1 MDSSWWDRLRR
12 RLRPTVDSAID
23 DLRDGNGHRRE
34 HAAIWVWSRGRGHFS
49 GEERAR
55 LIEALTPLATG
66 AHHPVTSAQAVAAL
80 VALDADGAVELALTA
95 LRDPRTE
102 VRHIVAAQ
110 LAPTGDRRVVNALVE
125 LLDDADGFVRGGND
139 RPSKSGRSRG
149 ARAPTRN
156 VAAGTR
162 GPRRQGWS
170 QAGNS
175 GVGEVRGREMR
186 QFPEVH

>member
-12 RLRPTVDSAID
+12 RLRPTVDSVID

-34 HAAIWVWSRGRGHFS
+34 HAAIWVWSRGRGRFS
-49 GEERAR
+49 GDERAR
-55 LIEALTPLATG
+55 LIEAMTPLATG

-110 LAPTGDRRVVNALVE
+110 LAPTGDRRVVSGLVE
-125 LLDDADGFVRGGND
+125 LLDDADGFVREAATIGLQSQGA
-139 RPSKSGRSRG
+139 RG
-149 ARAPTRN
+149 ARAPARDVATR
-156 VAAGTR
+156 TQ

-175 GVGEVRGREMR
+175 GVGEVRGRAMSH
-186 QFPEVH
+186 FPELR

>member
-12 RLRPTVDSAID
+12 RLRPTVDSVID

-34 HAAIWVWSRGRGHFS
+34 HAAIWVWSRGRGRFS
-49 GEERAR
+49 GDERAR
-55 LIEALTPLATG
+55 LIEAMTPLATG

-110 LAPTGDRRVVNALVE
+110 LAPTGDRRVVSGLVE
-125 LLDDADGFVRGGND
+125 LLDDADGFVREAATIGLQSQGDPAALEPLRAMLQRERKD
-139 RPSKSGRSRG
+139 RAAKAGAKRAIRALEKSAD
-149 ARAPTRN
+149 AR
-156 VAAGTR
+156 
-162 GPRRQGWS
+162 
-170 QAGNS
+170 
-175 GVGEVRGREMR
+175 
-186 QFPEVH
+186 